1 MQLRLVHGIGVAC
14 LILFLLASVSCG
26 GSSSSSNTSGPAGT
40 SSSSSQFGHVVLV
53 VEENHDYTDVVGSAS
68 MPYVNSLIAKYGLAT
83 QYYANVHP
91 SIGNYLML
99 TTGKMETI
107 DDGFTGTISDD
118 NIVRELVAAGKTWKS
133 YAEGLPSVG
142 YRGGDVYPY
151 VKRHNIFEYLTD
163 VVNDS
168 TQVKNL
174 VPFSAFASDLSSGA
188 LPNFSFVLPDLLND
202 AHDGPLSVA
211 DAWLQK
217 NIAQF
222 VSSSVFQKD
231 GLLIIVFDEADG
243 SDSTHGGGRVA
254 AVIISPQTK
263 PGYQSTTLYQHQ
275 STLRLILKGLGVS
288 TLPGASAQAADMGEF
303 F

>member
-1 MQLRLVHGIGVAC
+1 MQLRMVRGIVVAS
-14 LILFLLASVSCG
+14 LAFLLLVSVSCG
-26 GSSSSSNTSGPAGT
+26 GGSSSNASGPAGT

-53 VEENHDYTDVVGSAS
+53 VEENHNYTEVVGSAS
-68 MPYVNSLIAKYGLAT
+68 MPYLNSLIAKYGLAT

-99 TTGKMETI
+99 TTGQMETT
-107 DDGFTGTISDD
+107 DDGFTGTIKDD
-118 NIVRELVAAGKTWKS
+118 NIVRELVASGKTWKS

-142 YRGGDVYPY
+142 YTGGDVYPY
-151 VKRHNIFEYLTD
+151 VKRHNIFEYLSD

-174 VPFSAFASDLSSGA
+174 VPFSEFASDLSSGA

-202 AHDGPLSVA
+202 AHDGPLLLA

-217 NIAQF
+217 NIAPF

-243 SDSTHGGGRVA
+243 SDSTHGGGHVA
-254 AVIISPQTK
+254 AVIVSPQAK
-263 PGYQSTTLYQHQ
+263 PGYQSTTLYQHP

-288 TLPGASAQAADMGEF
+288 TFPGASAQAADMGEF